1 MPDTKVI
8 NLIDSDFDLAIAEGI
23 TLVDF
28 WAPWCGPCRMQVPIL
43 EELSESVDNQTKI
56 AKLNVD
62 EAEGVAGRFGV
73 QAIPT
78 LLLFKDGNEVQ
89 RFIGVQ
95 SKETLI
101 DAISSAHQC

>member
-1 MPDTKVI
+1 MSEKKVTSL
-8 NLIDSDFDLAIAEGI
+8 NDADFNTTIAEGV

-28 WAPWCGPCRMQVPIL
+28 WAPWCEPCRMQVPIL
-43 EELSESVDNQTKI
+43 EELAESVDGQTKI

-62 EAEGVAGRFGV
+62 EAETVAERFGV

-101 DAISSAHQC
+101 DAISSAL

>member
-1 MPDTKVI
+1 MMSDKKVTNLNDANFDTT
-8 NLIDSDFDLAIAEGI
+8 IAEGV

-43 EELSESVDNQTKI
+43 EELAESVDGRAKI

-62 EAEGVAGRFGV
+62 EAGGVAGRFGV

-78 LLLFKDGNEVQ
+78 LLLFKDGNEIR

-95 SKETLI
+95 SKEILT
-101 DAISSAHQC
+101 DAISSAL

>member
-1 MPDTKVI
+1 MSDKKVT
-8 NLIDSDFDLAIAEGI
+8 NLNETDFDRTIAEGI

-28 WAPWCGPCRMQVPIL
+28 WASWCGPCRIQAPLL
-43 EELSESVDNQTKI
+43 EELAESIDSQATI

-62 EAEGVAGRFGV
+62 ESGDVAGRFAV

-78 LLLFKDGNEVQ
+78 LLLFKDGKEIQ

-101 DAISSAHQC
+101 DAISSAL

>member
-1 MPDTKVI
+1 MSDKKVTNLNDT
-8 NLIDSDFDLAIAEGI
+8 DFDSAIAEGI

>member
-1 MPDTKVI
+1 MSEKKVTSL
-8 NLIDSDFDLAIAEGI
+8 NDADFNTTIAEGV

-28 WAPWCGPCRMQVPIL
+28 WAPWCEPCRMQVPIL
-43 EELSESVDNQTKI
+43 EELAESVDGQTKI

-62 EAEGVAGRFGV
+62 EAETVAERFGV

-78 LLLFKDGNEVQ
+78 LLLFKDGNEVR

-101 DAISSAHQC
+101 DAINNEI

>member
-1 MPDTKVI
+1 MPDKKVT
-8 NLIDSDFDLAIAEGI
+8 NLNDTDFDSAIAEGI